1 MTNLFNRVKEAVE
14 NAIDNGYE
22 PLAMSA
28 RDLAEDLQA
37 KAADFAEDTIE
48 DIQEAVEAVKAKAG
62 NAAQNIKDRWDDDN
76 D

>member
-37 KAADFAEDTIE
+37 KAADFAEDAVE
-48 DIQEAVEAVKAKAG
+48 DIQEAAAEVKKLFGKA
-62 NAAQNIKDRWDDDN
+62 N

>member
-1 MTNLFNRVKEAVE
+1 MTNLFTRVKEAVE

-28 RDLAEDLQA
+28 KQLAEDA
-37 KAADFAEDTIE
+37 VE
-48 DIQEAVEAVKAKAG
+48 DIAEAVQAVKDKMS
-62 NAAQNIKDRWDDDN
+62 NKN

>member
-37 KAADFAEDTIE
+37 KAADFAEDAVE
-48 DIQEAVEAVKAKAG
+48 DIQEAAAEVKKLFS
-62 NAAQNIKDRWDDDN
+62 KTN

>member
-48 DIQEAVEAVKAKAG
+48 DIQEAAAEVKKLFGKA
-62 NAAQNIKDRWDDDN
+62 N